1 MLESL
6 YLNDNQLIG
15 EIPESIGSL
24 SSLIV
29 CNVSNNKLVGTVPD
43 TPAFRKMDFSNFAGN
58 NGLCR
63 LGTYHCHPPVSSTH
77 SAKTSWIRDGST
89 REKIVSI
96 VYGVV
101 RSPAFVSLEGQTR
114 PHVTDNY
121 YFPKEGFT
129 YQDLLEATRNF
140 AESAVIGRG
149 ACGTVY
155 KAIMND
161 SEMIAVKK
169 LNSRGDGANVDRSFL
184 AEISTLGKIR
194 HRNIVKLH
202 GLVDECVT
210 IPKSKDK
217 YEKSQSFSIAIFS
230 IIHNSAVI
238 SA

>member
-24 SSLIV
+24 PSLIV

-43 TPAFRKMDFSNFAGN
+43 TPVFRKMDFSNFAGN

-63 LGTYHCHPPVSSTH
+63 LRTYHCHPPVSSTH
-77 SAKTSWIRDGST
+77 SAKASWIRDGST

-101 RSPAFVSLEGQTR
+101 GFVSLI
-114 PHVTDNY
+114 
-121 YFPKEGFT
+121 FI
-129 YQDLLEATRNF
+129 DLLEAIENF

-161 SEMIAVKK
+161 GEVIAVKK
-169 LNSRGDGANVDRSFL
+169 LNSRGDGANIDRSFL

-202 GLVDECVT
+202 GLGKKKID
-210 IPKSKDK
+210 
-217 YEKSQSFSIAIFS
+217 
-230 IIHNSAVI
+230 
-238 SA
+238 

>member
-101 RSPAFVSLEGQTR
+101 GFVSLIFIVVICYAMRCVALLLSRLKGKLDLMSLITIIFRKKALHTR
-114 PHVTDNY
+114 ISWKP
-121 YFPKEGFT
+121 P
-129 YQDLLEATRNF
+129 
-140 AESAVIGRG
+140 
-149 ACGTVY
+149 
-155 KAIMND
+155 
-161 SEMIAVKK
+161 
-169 LNSRGDGANVDRSFL
+169 
-184 AEISTLGKIR
+184 EILQNQR
-194 HRNIVKLH
+194 L
-202 GLVDECVT
+202 
-210 IPKSKDK
+210 
-217 YEKSQSFSIAIFS
+217 
-230 IIHNSAVI
+230 
-238 SA
+238 